1 LINLISVFCVYTK
14 LETVSIPLTDFLQN
28 ADPPTLLHNSLRSN
42 SARVGCDFAKNP
54 MEFYHFVPLS
64 FFMFL

>member
-1 LINLISVFCVYTK
+1 MTKDGYYTSG
-14 LETVSIPLTDFLQN
+14 E
-28 ADPPTLLHNSLRSN
+28 
-42 SARVGCDFAKNP
+42 FAKNP

>member
-1 LINLISVFCVYTK
+1 
-14 LETVSIPLTDFLQN
+14 LTDFLQN
-28 ADPPTLLHNSLRSN
+28 ADSPTLLHNSLRSN

-64 FFMFL
+64 FLCFYEYLKTFSYKVKNFQTEGCVC

>member
-1 LINLISVFCVYTK
+1 MNFM
-14 LETVSIPLTDFLQN
+14 TDFLQN

-42 SARVGCDFAKNP
+42 SARVGCDFAKDP

>member
-1 LINLISVFCVYTK
+1 MYRVFIKTQRKIEVRN
-14 LETVSIPLTDFLQN
+14 SRIPLTDFLQN

-54 MEFYHFVPLS
+54 MEFSMSLT
-64 FFMFL
+64 

>member
-1 LINLISVFCVYTK
+1 MKQTHILGFEK
-14 LETVSIPLTDFLQN
+14 RIPLTDFLQN

-42 SARVGCDFAKNP
+42 SARVGCDFAKNS
-54 MEFYHFVPLS
+54 MESYHFVPLS

>member
-1 LINLISVFCVYTK
+1 MIKNVHFNVDIYT
-14 LETVSIPLTDFLQN
+14 
-28 ADPPTLLHNSLRSN
+28 
-42 SARVGCDFAKNP
+42 RVGCDFAKDP